1 MPSNHLR
8 SLSILQSLMLN
19 SDFRAKDIWLEGR
32 VAYGPE
38 ECVCVGGGAA
48 EKYEIR
54 QREDLSFLRGE
65 TKKVC
70 FKSSKQ
76 QPNS

>member
-38 ECVCVGGGAA
+38 ECVCVGGALPRNMRSDKG
-48 EKYEIR
+48 K
-54 QREDLSFLRGE
+54 
-65 TKKVC
+65 T
-70 FKSSKQ
+70 
-76 QPNS
+76 